1 MDKKLVIFDIFGTL
15 IDDKMVND
23 AQIIRNKVLDLNI
36 NPSEEDKAKDS
47 HYKIIQET
55 INNLF
60 YVPEEINIK
69 LIERSNKERLYKEDW
84 KKVVQTFLFAL
95 GFQYLLNKEDKE
107 KYLIKDVNEVLDHL
121 IQNYNIITLS
131 NVVYPIQDTIVS
143 AYNLPI
149 KYKAG
154 HAMNLIE
161 DELAKERLGN
171 EKFKKIMILEE
182 NNKYYNLDLSRV
194 IAVVGDDLIK
204 DGIVAFYLSK
214 KYNKPI
220 MFYHYTGEGS
230 NKTAI
235 SYRLEDLINEVKN
248 SNLPKLLNLE
258 QVEKE
263 IKEWYSK
270 NYKQIKNL
278 YELKKLL

>member
-1 MDKKLVIFDIFGTL
+1 MDKELLIFDIFGTL
-15 IDDKMVND
+15 INDKMVND

-47 HYKIIQET
+47 HYRVIQET

-69 LIERSNKERLYKEDW
+69 LTERSNKEKLYKEDW
-84 KKVVQTFLFAL
+84 KKLTQTFLFAL

-107 KYLIKDVNEVLDHL
+107 KYLIESVKETLDYL
-121 IQNYNIITLS
+121 SQNYNIVTLS
-131 NVVYPIQDTIVS
+131 NVVYPIQDTIIS

-154 HAMNLIE
+154 HAMNLVE

-171 EKFKKIMILEE
+171 EKFKKIIILEE
-182 NNKYYNLDLSRV
+182 SNKHYNLDLSEV
-194 IAVVGDDLIK
+194 KAVVGDDLVK

-214 KYNKPI
+214 KYNKPVL
-220 MFYHYTGEGS
+220 FYHHIGEGS

-235 SYRLEDLINEVKN
+235 SYKLEDLINEVKN

-263 IKEWYSK
+263 IKDWYSK
-270 NYKQIKNL
+270 NYKQTKDL